1 MRVLGR
7 WFLLGKTPLGQHSK
21 GDAPQPRA
29 RVVAV
34 VAILLAACA
43 VCAGVIAAQMGG
55 LPKQEAASGSKGSG
69 SWGSAQ
75 VRAITAT
82 GSAAAGDTAGDA
94 EESATDKDDADDDAR
109 KTSAPRAS
117 DAAEKQASE
126 KDEEPEELALADID
140 PLSFDTVP
148 ASDGLATFSLVD
160 GTEEPGLSSSA
171 QKKIESAANAVAQ
184 AGGEL
189 SVVFVDMNTGAGIAY
204 APDTEVYGASSF
216 KAPYALYVCEQLV
229 EKGKASLDDVC
240 TVGATYGLDEP
251 HDPSEAYATR
261 DLISNAIT
269 VSDNDSFKVLR
280 NAYDAQGYESW
291 VQSLG
296 VTDAL
301 IDPVSYYPVYCARS
315 SARLWCEMLAY
326 LGTGTKTAQWLEGL
340 LEQTTVSFIRAALEG
355 EDVRVLNKAGWLGG
369 NPGYNS
375 VTDAGIIE
383 CDGHTYLMC
392 LMSSMSDGIET
403 EMLLEQLASA
413 LFEARDALA

>member
-1 MRVLGR
+1 MP
-7 WFLLGKTPLGQHSK
+7 FGQHGK
-21 GDAPQPRA
+21 GDAPRPRV
-29 RVVAV
+29 RVAAT

-43 VCAGVIAAQMGG
+43 VCAGVVAAQMGG
-55 LPKQEAASGSKGSG
+55 VPELEAASNSRGSG
-69 SWGSAQ
+69 SQGSAQ
-75 VRAITAT
+75 DQVTPAIGSDAT
-82 GSAAAGDTAGDA
+82 DSAADDA
-94 EESATDKDDADDDAR
+94 EETAADENDADDGANKTAASRTSDNAR
-109 KTSAPRAS
+109 KQTAAKS
-117 DAAEKQASE
+117 DET
-126 KDEEPEELALADID
+126 EELALADID
-140 PLSFDTVP
+140 PMSFDAVP
-148 ASDGLATFSLVD
+148 ASDGLSTFSLVD
-160 GTEEPGLSSSA
+160 GTPEPELPSSA
-171 QKKIESAANAVAQ
+171 RQQIERAASAVAQ
-184 AGGEL
+184 AGGAL
-189 SVVFVDMNTGAGIAY
+189 GVVFVDMNTGAGIAY

-251 HDPSEAYATR
+251 HDPTEAYVTR

-291 VQSLG
+291 AQSLG

-301 IDPVSYYPVYCARS
+301 IDPVSYYPTYCARS
-315 SARLWCEMLAY
+315 SARLWCEMLTY
-326 LGTGTKTAQWLEGL
+326 LGTGTETAQWLEGL
-340 LEQTTVSFIRAALEG
+340 LEQTTVSFIRTALEDEG

-369 NPGYNS
+369 DPVYNS

-403 EMLLEQLASA
+403 ELLLEQLASA
-413 LFEARDALA
+413 LFAARDALA

>member
-1 MRVLGR
+1 MRVFGR
-7 WFLLGKTPLGQHSK
+7 WFLVGKTPLDQHSK
-21 GDAPQPRA
+21 SDAPRPSA
-29 RVVAV
+29 RVAAV

-43 VCAGVIAAQMGG
+43 VCAGVVAAQMGVG
-55 LPKQEAASGSKGSG
+55 LGQKAASGSQ
-69 SWGSAQ
+69 GSARVQ
-75 VRAITAT
+75 ATAAI
-82 GSAAAGDTAGDA
+82 GSAAAVDAAVDAGESDTD
-94 EESATDKDDADDDAR
+94 DDDAEDGAS
-109 KTSAPRAS
+109 KTSASRTS
-117 DAAEKQASE
+117 DTAKSKAAEQ
-126 KDEEPEELALADID
+126 DEEPEELALADID
-140 PLSFDTVP
+140 PLSFDAVP
-148 ASDGLATFSLVD
+148 ASDGLSTFTLVD
-160 GTEEPGLSSSA
+160 GTAEPELSSSA
-171 QKKIESAANAVAQ
+171 QEQIESAASAVAQ
-184 AGGEL
+184 TGGAL

-251 HDPSEAYATR
+251 HDPNEAYVTR
-261 DLISNAIT
+261 DLISSAIT

-291 VQSLG
+291 AQSLG

-301 IDPVSYYPVYCARS
+301 IDPVSYYPTYCARS

-326 LGTGTKTAQWLEGL
+326 LGTGTETAQWLEGL
-340 LEQTTVSFIRAALEG
+340 LEQTTVSFIRTALEDEG

-369 NPGYNS
+369 DPAYNS

-403 EMLLEQLASA
+403 ELLLEQLASA
-413 LFEARDALA
+413 LFAARDALA

>member
-1 MRVLGR
+1 MGVG
-7 WFLLGKTPLGQHSK
+7 LGQK
-21 GDAPQPRA
+21 
-29 RVVAV
+29 
-34 VAILLAACA
+34 
-43 VCAGVIAAQMGG
+43 
-55 LPKQEAASGSKGSG
+55 AASGSQ
-69 SWGSAQ
+69 GSARVQ
-75 VRAITAT
+75 ATAAV
-82 GSAAAGDTAGDA
+82 GSAAAVDAADDA
-94 EESATDKDDADDDAR
+94 EESDTDDDDADDDTS
-109 KTSAPRAS
+109 KTSASRTS
-117 DAAEKQASE
+117 DNAKSKAAKQ
-126 KDEEPEELALADID
+126 DEEPEELALADID

-148 ASDGLATFSLVD
+148 ASDGLSTFTLVG
-160 GTEEPGLSSSA
+160 GTSEPELSSSA
-171 QKKIESAANAVAQ
+171 QKQIESAASAVAQ
-184 AGGEL
+184 TGGAL

-251 HDPSEAYATR
+251 HDPSEAYVTR
-261 DLISNAIT
+261 DLIFNAIT

-301 IDPVSYYPVYCARS
+301 IDPVSYYPTYCARS

-340 LEQTTVSFIRAALEG
+340 LEQTTVSFIRTALED

-369 NPGYNS
+369 DPVYNS

-403 EMLLEQLASA
+403 EMLFEQLASA
-413 LFEARDALA
+413 LFAARDALA

>member
-1 MRVLGR
+1 M
-7 WFLLGKTPLGQHSK
+7 GKTPLGQHSK
-21 GDAPQPRA
+21 SDAPRSRA
-29 RVVAV
+29 RVAAV

-43 VCAGVIAAQMGG
+43 VCAGVVAAQMGVG
-55 LPKQEAASGSKGSG
+55 LGQKVASGSQ
-69 SWGSAQ
+69 GSAQ
-75 VRAITAT
+75 AQPTAAI
-82 GSAAAGDTAGDA
+82 GSAAAVDAAGDA
-94 EESATDKDDADDDAR
+94 EGSDTDDDDAEDGAG
-109 KTSAPRAS
+109 KAYAS
-117 DAAEKQASE
+117 RTTDTAKNKAAEKE
-126 KDEEPEELALADID
+126 GEPEELALADID
-140 PLSFDTVP
+140 PLSFDAVP
-148 ASDGLATFSLVD
+148 ASDGLTTFSLVD
-160 GTEEPGLSSSA
+160 DTEEPELSSSA
-171 QKKIESAANAVAQ
+171 QKQIENAASAVAQ

-189 SVVFVDMNTGAGIAY
+189 SVVFVDMNTGSGIAY

-251 HDPSEAYATR
+251 HDPSEAYVTR

-269 VSDNDSFKVLR
+269 ASDNDSFKVLR

-301 IDPVSYYPVYCARS
+301 IDPVSYYPTYCARS

-340 LEQTTVSFIRAALEG
+340 LEQTTVSFIRTALED

-369 NPGYNS
+369 DPVYNS

-413 LFEARDALA
+413 LFAARDALA

>member
-1 MRVLGR
+1 
-7 WFLLGKTPLGQHSK
+7 
-21 GDAPQPRA
+21 
-29 RVVAV
+29 
-34 VAILLAACA
+34 
-43 VCAGVIAAQMGG
+43 MGG
-55 LPKQEAASGSKGSG
+55 IPELEAASNSRGSG
-69 SWGSAQ
+69 SQGSAQ
-75 VRAITAT
+75 DQVTPAIGSDAAD
-82 GSAAAGDTAGDA
+82 SAADDA
-94 EESATDKDDADDDAR
+94 EETAADENDADDGANKTAASRTSDNAR
-109 KTSAPRAS
+109 KQTAAKS
-117 DAAEKQASE
+117 DET
-126 KDEEPEELALADID
+126 EELALADID
-140 PLSFDTVP
+140 PLSFDVVP
-148 ASDGLATFSLVD
+148 ASDGLSTFTLVD
-160 GTEEPGLSSSA
+160 GTAEPELSSNA
-171 QKKIESAANAVAQ
+171 QKQIESAASAVAQ
-184 AGGEL
+184 TGGAL

-251 HDPSEAYATR
+251 HDPNEAYVTR

-291 VQSLG
+291 AQSLG

-301 IDPVSYYPVYCARS
+301 IDPVSYYPTYCARS

-326 LGTGTKTAQWLEGL
+326 LGTGTETAQWLEGL
-340 LEQTTVSFIRAALEG
+340 LEQTSVSFIRAALEDEG

-369 NPGYNS
+369 DPVYNS

-403 EMLLEQLASA
+403 ELLLEQLASA
-413 LFEARDALA
+413 LFAARDALA